1 MLCIS
6 SFIRSLAVSSSFF
19 SSFLYLKLSFV
30 LLFDCKVKKK
40 KRYLSG
46 FQPEKY
52 HFLIFFILSVNI
64 YCINLTYTVISAE
77 RGTSEE
83 YNNVLGGE
91 IWYN

>member
-40 KRYLSG
+40 NDTSLDFSQKSI
-46 FQPEKY
+46 
-52 HFLIFFILSVNI
+52 IF
-64 YCINLTYTVISAE
+64 
-77 RGTSEE
+77 
-83 YNNVLGGE
+83 
-91 IWYN
+91 

>member
-40 KRYLSG
+40 TIPVWILAKKVSFFNLFYPFCEYLLHK
-46 FQPEKY
+46 PN
-52 HFLIFFILSVNI
+52 L
-64 YCINLTYTVISAE
+64 YCDFASQRL
-77 RGTSEE
+77 
-83 YNNVLGGE
+83 L
-91 IWYN
+91 